1 MLKTLNIVLK
11 NLFIYIN
18 PLFNMIINRFIL
30 FLNLRKVCLKIISL
44 IFYRIYQKNIN
55 PNNIYLLI
63 FFSLINIIN

>member
-11 NLFIYIN
+11 NLFTKIK
-18 PLFNMIINRFIL
+18 PLFNIIINRFIL
-30 FLNLRKVCLKIISL
+30 FPKFTKNMFKIISL

-63 FFSLINIIN
+63 FFL